1 MLITIR
7 NLFVRIIAFFI
18 SEKEARHKFRNK
30 YEKKTKFRK
39 LRDDNKRLFEEN
51 ESLRL
56 QLADIR
62 TQHID
67 LKIGVDQINNFIRYF
82 TLSERYIKPIDDTA
96 TQDYPQVYLSIVC
109 IAKNEGQYLKE
120 WIEYHKLIGVER
132 FYFYDNGSTDNT
144 KEILDPYI
152 KDRAVVY
159 KYIEGRGLQD
169 KVYADAAFRYSSQ
182 TKWLAVIDLDEFI
195 VPKEQDDLREFLGQY
210 ESYPGL
216 SINWVCFDSSGHEK
230 KPTAHGGLVT
240 ANYTRVRKDYNHLMN
255 REIKTI
261 HDAASITLISH
272 HFAFYTN
279 FGLAVDENF
288 KWVDWGPY
296 SKEHTSS
303 KIQVNHY
310 MTKSREEFLSKVNRG
325 RAFSYGKHDFSRY
338 EINFSGE
345 TTEDLAIQRFLP
357 KLMKAMGIAD

>member
-1 MLITIR
+1 M
-7 NLFVRIIAFFI
+7 AFFI
-18 SEKEARHKFRNK
+18 AEKEARNEFRNK
-30 YEKKTKFRK
+30 YQKKTKYRK
-39 LRDDNKRLFEEN
+39 LRDDNKNLK
-51 ESLRL
+51 L
-56 QLADIR
+56 QL
-62 TQHID
+62 TE
-67 LKIGVDQINNFIRYF
+67 LKEHNIELANNVNQIVNFIRYF
-82 TLSERYIKPIDDTA
+82 TLSERAIKPLDDTP
-96 TQDYPQVYLSIVC
+96 TKDYPQVYLSIVC
-109 IAKNEGQYLKE
+109 IAKNEGPYLKE

-144 KEILDPYI
+144 KAILDPYI
-152 KDRAVVY
+152 KNGKVIY
-159 KYIEGRGLQD
+159 KYIEGKGLQD

-182 TKWLAVIDLDEFI
+182 TRWMAVIDLDEFI
-195 VPKEQDDLREFLGQY
+195 VPKEKDDLREFLGEY
-210 ESYPGL
+210 ENYPGL
-216 SINWVCFDSSGHEK
+216 SINWVCFDSSGHDK

-261 HDAASITLISH
+261 HDPASVTLISH

-288 KWVDWGPY
+288 EWVDWGPY
-296 SKEHTSS
+296 SKRHLSN

-310 MTKSREEFLSKVNRG
+310 MTKSKEEFLAKVNRG
-325 RAFSYGKHDFSRY
+325 RAFSYGKHNINMH

-357 KLMKAMGIAD
+357 KLKEVMGI

>member
-1 MLITIR
+1 M
-7 NLFVRIIAFFI
+7 AFFI
-18 SEKEARHKFRNK
+18 SEKDARHEFRNK

-39 LRDDNKRLFEEN
+39 LRDDNKRLFDEN
-51 ESLRL
+51 ERIKL
-56 QLADIR
+56 QLSAIQ
-62 TQHID
+62 TQNTE
-67 LKIGVDQINNFIRYF
+67 LKRSVDQTISFIRYF
-82 TLSERYIKPIDDTA
+82 TLSERSIKPIDDTP

-109 IAKNEGQYLKE
+109 IAKNEGPYLKE

-132 FYFYDNGSTDNT
+132 FYFYDNGSSDNT
-144 KEILDPYI
+144 KEILEPYTKNGI
-152 KDRAVVY
+152 VVY
-159 KYIEGRGLQD
+159 KYIEGKGLQD

-182 TKWLAVIDLDEFI
+182 TRWMAVIDLDEFI
-195 VPKEQDDLREFLGQY
+195 VPKEKDDLREFLGKY
-210 ESYPGL
+210 ENYPGL
-216 SINWVCFDSSGHEK
+216 SINWVCFDSSGHDK

-261 HDAASITLISH
+261 HDPASVTLISH

-288 KWVDWGPY
+288 RWVDWGPY
-296 SKEHTSS
+296 SREHSTK

-310 MTKSREEFLSKVNRG
+310 MTKSREEFLAKVSRG
-325 RAFSYGKHDFSRY
+325 RAFSYGKHDMGRH

-345 TTEDLAIQRFLP
+345 TTEDLAIQRFVPRL
-357 KLMKAMGIAD
+357 KAAMGIDN